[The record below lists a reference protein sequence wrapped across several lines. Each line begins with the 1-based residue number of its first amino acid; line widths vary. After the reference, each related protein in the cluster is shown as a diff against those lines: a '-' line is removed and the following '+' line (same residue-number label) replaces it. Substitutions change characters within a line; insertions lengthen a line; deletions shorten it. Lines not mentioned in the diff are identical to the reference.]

1 MLGEILELCVLMLSS
16 GLGVLLNVL
25 FCATALLV
33 NVELGD
39 CFKEVAFVLMLEES
53 GDKNARAPENGDLLG
68 LLSDADDKQL
78 SELDMISSA
87 STSFSSFIF
96 LPSPFPW
103 PLSFSFP
110 SPICC
115 STFLASLEMSP
126 ISVFSWSQI
135 MEASMLLL
143 CSDPGDA
150 EGLNDSQPGP
160 GADLIGEVHFPALHP
175 NNGFWLPLL
184 PLDPADCPYRG
195 SAGEDKV
202 ALKVEIFDF
211 GFSNRFSPGFSTV
224 SDDFFKDA
232 FSNKSSLLRWE
243 TLPKGVAPCNVLL
256 EDDSS
261 EENFCKST
269 LLSTSLLLSSLASF
283 PDKRS

>member
-16 GLGVLLNVL
+16 GLGVLLNML
-25 FCATALLV
+25 FCATAHLV

-39 CFKEVAFVLMLEES
+39 CFKEVAFVLMVEES
-53 GDKNARAPENGDLLG
+53 GDKNARAPENGD

-110 SPICC
+110 SPIFC

-143 CSDPGDA
+143 CSDPGDD

-224 SDDFFKDA
+224 SDDFFKGA

>member
-16 GLGVLLNVL
+16 GLGVLFNVL

-39 CFKEVAFVLMLEES
+39 CFKEVAFVLLVEES
-53 GDKNARAPENGDLLG
+53 GDKNARAPENGDLLD

-96 LPSPFPW
+96 LPSTFPW

-110 SPICC
+110 SPICS
-115 STFLASLEMSP
+115 STFWASLEMSP
-126 ISVFSWSQI
+126 FSVFSWSQI

-143 CSDPGDA
+143 CSDPGDD

-175 NNGFWLPLL
+175 NNGFWL

-256 EDDSS
+256 EDASS

-269 LLSTSLLLSSLASF
+269 LLSTLLLLSSLASSS
-283 PDKRS
+283 DKRS